1 MTQHINPQFNQHI
14 LGSRPI
20 PRTPDGLAKQIIARA
35 KATAVEGN
43 LMVMLV
49 LPRPYFVLSI
59 LFILAFVAGFGLDL
73 GFNSTDEIMVSEE
86 DILYAF
92 EGEVL

>member
-1 MTQHINPQFNQHI
+1 MQHINSEFNQHI

-20 PRTPDGLAKQIIARA
+20 PQTPEGLAEKIIARA
-35 KATAVEGN
+35 KTTAVEGN
-43 LMVMLV
+43 VMMMLV

-73 GFNSTDEIMVSEE
+73 GFNSTDDIMISEE

-92 EGEVL
+92 EGDIL